1 MSDDSS
7 LVIPL
12 GTPFTD
18 DVVRMLKVGDRVLLS
33 GVAYTARDA
42 AHKRLVEALIARQD
56 LPIPLSG
63 QIIYYV
69 GPSPT
74 PPGKIIGSAGP
85 TTAGR
90 VDPYTP
96 PLLACG
102 LKGMIGKGKRGA
114 EVRQAI
120 VTYTAAYFVIVGG
133 AGALIA
139 QRIKQAEVVAYP
151 DLGPEAIYRL
161 EVKDLPMIVANDA
174 HGGDLYEISQARYR
188 REGIAR

>member
-1 MSDDSS
+1 MNSDSPLDTH
-7 LVIPL
+7 L
-12 GTPFTD
+12 GTPLTD
-18 DVVRMLKVGDRVLLS
+18 DVVRALKVGDRVLLS

-42 AHKRLVEALIARQD
+42 AHKRLVEALKARQD
-56 LPIPLSG
+56 LPIPLWG

-96 PLLACG
+96 SLLACG
-102 LKGMIGKGKRGA
+102 LKGMIGKGKRSA
-114 EVRQAI
+114 TVRQAI
-120 VTYTAAYFVIVGG
+120 VTYCAAYFVIVGG

-139 QRIKQAEVVAYP
+139 QRIKKAEVVAYP

-161 EVKDLPMIVANDA
+161 EVEDLPMIVANDA

>member
-1 MSDDSS
+1 MNSDSP
-7 LVIPL
+7 VVTPL
-12 GTPFTD
+12 GTPLTD
-18 DVVRMLKVGDRVLLS
+18 DVVRALKVGDRVLLS
-33 GVAYTARDA
+33 GVVYTARDA
-42 AHKRLVEALIARQD
+42 AHKRLVAALMARQD
-56 LPIPLSG
+56 LPIPISG

-96 PLLACG
+96 SLLACG
-102 LKGMIGKGKRGA
+102 LKGMIGKGKRSA

-120 VTYTAAYFVIVGG
+120 VAYSAVYFVIVGG

-139 QRIKQAEVVAYP
+139 QRIKKAEVVAYP

-161 EVKDLPMIVANDA
+161 EVEDLPMIVANDA